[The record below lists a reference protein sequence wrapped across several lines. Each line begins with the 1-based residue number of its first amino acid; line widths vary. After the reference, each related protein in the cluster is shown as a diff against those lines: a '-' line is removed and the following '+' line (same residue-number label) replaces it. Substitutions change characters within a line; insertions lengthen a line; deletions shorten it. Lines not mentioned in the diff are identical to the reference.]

1 MISARNETGKRSIQ
15 PAISGL
21 VFLDLHFPRAIHL
34 REVFSPPV
42 ASQPCKRSASMDEC
56 SWVGNRVR
64 PTEEETQV
72 RGSTGTPEPPNG
84 YFCPWEGSK
93 MVANRQE

>member
-1 MISARNETGKRSIQ
+1 
-15 PAISGL
+15 
-21 VFLDLHFPRAIHL
+21 
-34 REVFSPPV
+34 
-42 ASQPCKRSASMDEC
+42 MDEC